1 MTGILVLVG
10 FLLLVLGIVM
20 LDLGVF
26 HRHARIVRMREALAW
41 TSVWITLA
49 MLFSV
54 FVYYLYEHSLFDW
67 DKQTL
72 VNVPALYKDA
82 KSVGRTALVDFVTGY
97 LVELSL
103 SLDNVF
109 VIALILAYFRV
120 PLAQQHRVLFWGIMG
135 AIVLRGVM
143 IGAGAALIARFEWVI
158 YVFGALLL
166 ISAARMLVVRHD
178 ALEPERNLFVRLTRL
193 MFPVTT
199 QFHGE
204 HFFTRVDGKL
214 TATPLFLA
222 LMLVESSDVM
232 FAVDSI
238 PAIFAVTRDPFLVF
252 TSNIFAI
259 LGLRSMYFLLAG
271 LMDRF
276 RYLKISLVF
285 LLAYIGVKMLVS
297 HHFPIPNSISL
308 AFIAGILS
316 VGVLASLVAPRRE
329 PPRLHSPLEDFDT
342 AAGAQDAEEGVTEF

>member
-1 MTGILVLVG
+1 MTGIFVLIG
-10 FLLLVLGIVM
+10 FLALVLGIVM

-26 HRHARIVRMREALAW
+26 HKHARVVRMREALAW
-41 TSVWITLA
+41 TSVWVTLA
-49 MLFSV
+49 LLFGV
-54 FVYYLYEHSLFDW
+54 FVFYLYEHSLFDW

-72 VNVPALYKDA
+72 VDVKALYKDA
-82 KSVGRTALVDFVTGY
+82 TSVGQTAAVDYLTGY

-135 AIVLRGVM
+135 ALVLRGIM
-143 IGAGAALIARFEWVI
+143 IGAGAALIARFDWII

-166 ISAARMLVVRHD
+166 VSAARMLLVRHD

-204 HFFTRVDGKL
+204 HFFTRLNGKL

-222 LMLVESSDVM
+222 LVLVESSDVM

-276 RYLKISLVF
+276 RYLKVSLVF

-297 HHFPIPNSISL
+297 HHFPIPNHISL
-308 AFIAGILS
+308 AFIAGILA
-316 VGVLASLVAPRRE
+316 VGILASLAAPRRAQ
-329 PPRLHSPLEDFDT
+329 PHLPSPLEIDGD
-342 AAGAQDAEEGVTEF
+342 AREPEAEERATEF